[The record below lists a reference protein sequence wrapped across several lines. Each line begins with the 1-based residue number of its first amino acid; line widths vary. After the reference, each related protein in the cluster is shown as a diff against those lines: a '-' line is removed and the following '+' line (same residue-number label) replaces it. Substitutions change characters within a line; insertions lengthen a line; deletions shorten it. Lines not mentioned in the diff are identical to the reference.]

1 MTRRREVERHRASL
15 VEIGEIMGSMKTLAY
30 MENRKLARF
39 LPAQTAVVRSI
50 EVAAADFLAF
60 HPGILPRAADEPP
73 VFLLVGSERGF
84 CGDFNRPLLDALAA
98 ATAGPADAAPRLLL
112 VGQKL
117 RTLLVDDERVA
128 GFIPGA
134 SVTDEVPDVLQQ
146 LVTELVR
153 LQASPGRLSLVALY
167 QGPEGVVVD
176 KLLPPF
182 HQLLDVEA
190 PGGHAPLL
198 QLGAQAFLLALTEQ
212 YVFAALHYMLYT
224 SLLEENRRRLAHLEG
239 ATRHLD
245 EQCGALVRRSN
256 VLRQE
261 EIIEEIEVI
270 LLNASTLANEP
281 GGSRP
286 KNP

>member
-30 MENRKLARF
+30 MEKRKLARF

-50 EVAAADFLAF
+50 EEAAADFLAF
-60 HPGILPRAADEPP
+60 HPGTLPRAADEPP
-73 VFLLVGSERGF
+73 VFLLIGSERGF

-98 ATAGPADAAPRLLL
+98 ATAGSANAAPRLLL

-117 RTLLVDDERVA
+117 QALLMDDGRVA
-128 GFIPGA
+128 GCIAGA
-134 SVTDEVPDVLQQ
+134 NVAEEVPDVLQQ
-146 LVTELVR
+146 LVAELVR
-153 LQASPGRLSLVALY
+153 LQASLGRLSLVAVY
-167 QGPEGVVVD
+167 HGPESVVVD

-182 HQLLDVEA
+182 RRLLEVEP

-198 QLGAQAFLLALTEQ
+198 QLSAQDFLLALTEQ
-212 YVFAALHYMLYT
+212 YVFAALHHMLYT

-245 EQCGALVRRSN
+245 EQCGELARRSN

-270 LLNASTLANEP
+270 LLNASTLANDP

-286 KNP
+286 QNF